1 MREGLHSS
9 RQDAWFSAHGTGD
22 NVTPDLAHAA
32 PVAVIGAGVV
42 GMATARAIQ
51 RAGRQVVVFDGEE
64 PGRKTS
70 FGNAGFI
77 AIDHVLPLCRPE
89 VLRRAPKML
98 LDPNG
103 PLTIHLPSLPWLLP
117 WMTRFALAARDSEV
131 TKGVDAFGVLMA
143 EANESWKSEIQAS
156 GLGELFRS
164 LGALYVYE
172 TEAGFAAGAR
182 ERALQEAKG
191 TAMQIV
197 DGNRARELAP
207 GLAAHIVKGVLYPHG
222 MHTVSPYHVVTG
234 LAERFVAEGGIIEKA
249 AVSGFDTDADRVLA
263 VRAGG
268 RSVPVAGVA
277 ICAGRASGDL
287 TRHLGFRAP
296 LVAERGYHVMV
307 EPTGVAFDMP
317 VSPAERGF
325 FITPMREG
333 LRLAGTVE
341 LGAPDKPP
349 SWHRADLLLKHLHA
363 IFPGVTGK
371 ETSRWMGERP
381 SLPDF
386 RPAIGRAPRYRNVY
400 CGYGH
405 QHVGL
410 TLATATGRLIVK
422 LMEGQSLPAA
432 LASCDPGRF
441 G

>member
-1 MREGLHSS
+1 MASS
-9 RQDAWFSAHGTGD
+9 PA
-22 NVTPDLAHAA
+22 PAA
-32 PVAVIGAGVV
+32 LPVAVIGAGIV
-42 GMATARAIQ
+42 GMATARALQ
-51 RAGRQVVVFDGEE
+51 RAGHKVVVLDGED

-77 AIDHVLPLCRPE
+77 AIDHVLPLCRPD
-89 VLRRAPKML
+89 VLRRVPRML
-98 LDPNG
+98 RDSTS
-103 PLTIHLPSLPWLLP
+103 PLTIHLPSLMWLLP
-117 WMTRFALAARDSEV
+117 WMTRFALLARDSEV
-131 TKGVDAFGVLMA
+131 KKGVDAFGTLME
-143 EANESWKSEIQAS
+143 EANTSWKSEIQAS

-164 LGALYVYE
+164 QGALYVYE
-172 TEAGFAAGAR
+172 TEASFMSGAH
-182 ERALQEAKG
+182 ERALQTAKG
-191 TAMQIV
+191 TAMEIV
-197 DGNRARELAP
+197 DGKRARDLAP
-207 GLAAHIVKGVLYPHG
+207 GLSERIVKGVYYPHG
-222 MHTVSPYHVVTG
+222 MHTISPYHVVTT
-234 LAERFVAEGGIIEKA
+234 LADRFVAEGGRIEKA
-249 AVSGFDTDADRVLA
+249 QVTGLDVDGDRVTA
-263 VRAGG
+263 VRLGDK
-268 RSVPVAGVA
+268 VKPVAAVV
-277 ICAGRASGDL
+277 ICAGRASGTL
-287 TRHLGFRAP
+287 TRLLRFRAP

-307 EPTGVAFDMP
+307 EPTNVRFTLP

-349 SWHRADLLLKHLHA
+349 SWHRADLLLKHLKD
-363 IFPGVTGK
+363 IFPGVGGA

-386 RPAIGRAPRYRNVY
+386 RPAIGRAPHHRNVY

-410 TLATATGRLIVK
+410 TLATATARLIVK
-422 LMEGQSLPAA
+422 LMDGETLPAT